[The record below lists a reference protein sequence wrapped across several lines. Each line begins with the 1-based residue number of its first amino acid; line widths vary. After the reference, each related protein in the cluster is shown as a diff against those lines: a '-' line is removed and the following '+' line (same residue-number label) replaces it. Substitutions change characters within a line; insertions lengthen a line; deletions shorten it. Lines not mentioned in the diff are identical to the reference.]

1 MKLKKLLITFIIFC
15 FIIMISIFEMK
26 IFPNSKDIKVVSY
39 NIHSGLNKDM
49 FPTLFDIIDFLRM
62 SDADIICLQEVNES
76 AKVGFQVSSLKE
88 ELNMY
93 SHFGANVVNLG
104 SNYGLVTYSKYP
116 IKSEKHI
123 YLKSDNEQR
132 GLLHTVVDVDGKK
145 LNIINVHLGVKQEE
159 RDIQLKEVMSYAKS
173 LEPEEYI
180 IVGDFNEGNL
190 SLDGTNIKDSA
201 EEMEKDNI
209 LTFASGLYRID
220 YILVS
225 QKIEVLDYDV
235 LIKNMSDHFPIIARL
250 RI

>member
-1 MKLKKLLITFIIFC
+1 
-15 FIIMISIFEMK
+15 MISIFELK

-159 RDIQLKEVMSYAKS
+159 RDVQLKEVMSYAKS

>member
-1 MKLKKLLITFIIFC
+1 MKLKKLLTTFIIFC
-15 FIIMISIFEMK
+15 LIIMVSLFEMK
-26 IFPNSKDIKVVSY
+26 FFPNSKDIKVVSY

-49 FPTLFDIIDFLRM
+49 FPTLSDIIDFLRM
-62 SDADIICLQEVNES
+62 SEADIICLQEVNES

-145 LNIINVHLGVKQEE
+145 LNIINIHLGVKQEE
-159 RDIQLKEVMSYAKS
+159 RDIQLKEVMSYVKS
-173 LEPEEYI
+173 LEPEDYI

-201 EEMEKDNI
+201 VEMEKDNI

-235 LIKNMSDHFPIIARL
+235 LIENMSDHFPIIARL